1 MALEIERKFLV
12 KEGWEPE
19 GEGHLICQGYLPQQE
34 GSPFTVRV
42 RRSDG
47 RAYLCI
53 KGRNTGV
60 TRAEFEY
67 PIPLADA
74 EELLALLEKAGES
87 FIHKRRYIVPYEGH
101 TWEVDVFAGP
111 NEGLRVAE
119 IELSFEAETFQKP
132 DWLGEEVSD
141 DPRYYNANLIN
152 NPYCR
157 WKT

>member
-67 PIPLADA
+67 PIPLTDA
-74 EELLALLEKAGES
+74 EELLALLEKCGES

-119 IELSFEAETFQKP
+119 IELSSEAETFQKP
-132 DWLGEEVSD
+132 DWLGEEVSG

>member
-12 KEGWEPE
+12 KESWEPA
-19 GEGHLICQGYLPQQE
+19 GEGHLICQGYLPQRE

-42 RRSDG
+42 RRSDE

-74 EELLALLEKAGES
+74 EELLDRLEKCGES
-87 FIHKRRYIVPYEGH
+87 FIHKTRYIVPYEGH
-101 TWEVDVFAGP
+101 NWEVDVFAGP

-119 IELSFEAETFQKP
+119 IELSSEAETFQKP
-132 DWLGEEVSD
+132 DWVGEEVSG

-157 WKT
+157 WET

>member
-12 KEGWEPE
+12 KESWKPE
-19 GEGHLICQGYLPQQE
+19 GAGHLICQGYLPQRE

-42 RRSDG
+42 RRSG
-47 RAYLCI
+47 EQAYLCI

-74 EELLALLEKAGES
+74 AELLARLEKCGES

-101 TWEVDVFAGP
+101 NWEVDVFAGL

-119 IELSFEAETFQKP
+119 IELSSEAESFQKP
-132 DWLGEEVSD
+132 DWVGRKSAAI
-141 DPRYYNANLIN
+141 PGTTMQIS
-152 NPYCR
+152 
-157 WKT
+157 